1 MVTTWKNQLAAFI
14 LHLWK
19 SCEVFMLYHQILYFS
34 IIKLEVQRIQ
44 ILFFFFF
51 FLENIYWPTVYL
63 GEGNGNPLQYSCLE
77 NPMDRGAR
85 WATVHGVTKSR
96 TRLSNFTYLLAYCV
110 SVSGSL
116 GIVEL
121 NKIHALRKL
130 EICEWATQANSMIFW
145 NSHSHSCLNYNS
157 GESKLF
163 QITQIVASLLH
174 FTVPVDSTTLKHP
187 LGPHVNI
194 PLKNN

>member
-1 MVTTWKNQLAAFI
+1 MEKSISCLHSSPMKILWSLYAISPNIIFFHNKIRGSKN
-14 LHLWK
+14 
-19 SCEVFMLYHQILYFS
+19 SNS
-34 IIKLEVQRIQ
+34 
-44 ILFFFFF
+44 FFF

-85 WATVHGVTKSR
+85 WATVHGVAKSW
-96 TRLSNFTYLLAYCV
+96 TRLSNFTYLLTYCV

-174 FTVPVDSTTLKHP
+174 FTVPVDSTILKHP